1 MGQIM
6 LKTQTNSA
14 TLVSNIFIDEYMNE
28 ANEAQIK
35 IYLYLLR
42 CMGDNI
48 PVSMTSIADKFNYIE
63 KDILRSLIYLDRKG
77 LLSVDYDENNNVVG
91 ICVNDCTNTK
101 EQNIPNDRR
110 SSAVSVG
117 PVSAETEKVS
127 SDKTEKTTGNT
138 PSRFYTQDQMK
149 AFKGREDIQQL
160 IFITEHYLS
169 KQLTLTDLN
178 TLLYIYDS
186 LHFPVDL
193 MEYLVECCANS
204 GNKNMAYI
212 EKVAIA
218 WAEKNILTV
227 EEARLSGNS
236 SPYRKEGFAV
246 LREYGIT
253 SRSLTSSDLGYVTRW
268 IEEYKLDLD
277 VILEGC
283 RRTIT
288 AISRPSYQYTD
299 SILKRWSDAGV
310 HSISDVS
317 NADKA
322 FSSGKGKTTTKPP
335 VKNQDKFHNFNGRDT
350 DYDSIAKQIMEQ
362 QD

>member
-6 LKTQTNSA
+6 LKTQTSSA

-48 PVSMTSIADKFNYIE
+48 PVSMTSIADKFNYTE

-77 LLSVDYDENNNVVG
+77 LLSLDYDENNNVVG
-91 ICVNDCTNTK
+91 ICVNDCTKKETTAERNT
-101 EQNIPNDRR
+101 
-110 SSAVSVG
+110 
-117 PVSAETEKVS
+117 TERKWNRQTDLDITTK
-127 SDKTEKTTGNT
+127 SDTVPA

-193 MEYLVECCANS
+193 MEYLVEYCANS
-204 GNKNMAYI
+204 GNRNMPYI

-227 EEARLSGNS
+227 EEARLSGSN
-236 SPYRKEGFAV
+236 SPYRKEGYAV

-253 SRSLTSSDLGYVTRW
+253 SRSLTASDMSYITRW
-268 IEEYKLDLD
+268 IEDYKLDLD

-283 RRTIT
+283 RRTIDT
-288 AISRPSYQYTD
+288 ISKPSYKYTD
-299 SILKRWSDAGV
+299 SILKRWHEAGV
-310 HSISDVS
+310 CTMADIS
-317 NADKA
+317 NADEA
-322 FSSGKGKTTTKPP
+322 FASGKTKAPAQKVTKT
-335 VKNQDKFHNFNGRDT
+335 QDKFHNFSSRDA
-350 DYDSIAKQIMEQ
+350 DYDSLAQQIMEQ